1 MSVLNGMALHCHI
14 VLFKKKGKEDLLK
27 INTNLV
33 KIVERWM
40 SFSRGVARNRMLP
53 IRCGLFRMCVRGFH
67 HLEKAFA
74 YPPCIFIISASLVAA
89 AAASFFLSFSL
100 SLSRVHQKLA
110 PLDDSLASV
119 HAGRIQLVSH
129 LKRGHEVVECS
140 TKRSHSKLLN
150 VYSILFFSWPPVFL
164 NEIDRRQ
171 Q

>member
-14 VLFKKKGKEDLLK
+14 VLLKKKGKEDLLK

-89 AAASFFLSFSL
+89 AAASFFFLSL
-100 SLSRVHQKLA
+100 SLSGSPKVGPIRRL
-110 PLDDSLASV
+110 
-119 HAGRIQLVSH
+119 I
-129 LKRGHEVVECS
+129 
-140 TKRSHSKLLN
+140 SKCA
-150 VYSILFFSWPPVFL
+150 
-164 NEIDRRQ
+164 RR
-171 Q
+171 